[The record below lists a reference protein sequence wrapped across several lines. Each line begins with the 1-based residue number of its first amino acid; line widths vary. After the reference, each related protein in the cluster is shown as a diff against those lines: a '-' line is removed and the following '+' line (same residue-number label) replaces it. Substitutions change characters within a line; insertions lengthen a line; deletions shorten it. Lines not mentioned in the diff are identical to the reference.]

1 MNRRLRAL
9 VKDLKPDYDGN
20 IYEIDSGC
28 VKKIVNE
35 KLNSV
40 PSERKVYMRQKFLKS
55 AALVCAVIAA
65 TATSVFAM
73 SNIF

>member
-40 PSERKVYMRQKFLKS
+40 PSERRY
-55 AALVCAVIAA
+55 I
-65 TATSVFAM
+65 
-73 SNIF
+73 